1 MRDTAVPTPPP
12 DAAGASPRASGRV
25 GPASARR
32 GVDPRGL
39 RFAAG
44 ITSVLLLV
52 VVFLGLT
59 GLSTAQLGAVPF
71 GWFGGVDFAFVSG
84 QTPWLITFATPLQRI
99 LDPAFL
105 LLLVTG
111 LLFLWG
117 TVSPRT
123 APWGVLYRAV
133 VAPRLAPPAELEDPR
148 PPRFAQGVGLFVV
161 GIGLLLDLAGVPWAL
176 VIAAA
181 AAFMAA
187 FLNAV
192 FGLCLGCQ
200 LYLLLQRMG
209 IVGRQRAVSA

>member
-1 MRDTAVPTPPP
+1 MSDAT
-12 DAAGASPRASGRV
+12 DAATPRGI
-25 GPASARR
+25 
-32 GVDPRGL
+32 DPRGP

-44 ITSVLLLV
+44 ITAALLLI

-59 GLSTAQLGAVPF
+59 GLSTAQWPAGSGLIGVVDPDTGEGYISGVPGAF
-71 GWFGGVDFAFVSG
+71 
-84 QTPWLITFATPLQRI
+84 LIPHTTVLQRF

-105 LLLVTG
+105 LLLITA

-117 TVSPRT
+117 VVSPRT
-123 APWGVLYRAV
+123 APWGVLYRKV
-133 VAPRLAPPAELEDPR
+133 VAPRLAPPKDLEDPR

-161 GIGLLLDLAGVPWAL
+161 TIGLVLHLAGVPWAL
-176 VIAAA
+176 TIAAA
-181 AAFMAA
+181 AAFVAA

-209 IVGRQRAVSA
+209 VIGRVRPTAA